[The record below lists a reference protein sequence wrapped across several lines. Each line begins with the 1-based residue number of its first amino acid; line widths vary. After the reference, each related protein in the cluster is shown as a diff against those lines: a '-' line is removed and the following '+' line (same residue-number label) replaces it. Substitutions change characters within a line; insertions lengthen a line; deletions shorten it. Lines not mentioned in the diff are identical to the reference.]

1 MTNLHLVSEEDEVLV
16 GINDMHH
23 QDVSHQHPLQQHR
36 GLGTSAS
43 QISSSFATAQH
54 HQHQYQQRSS
64 PLDINGRSNSLG
76 TLMHSNSTSR
86 GLRRPTGN
94 TNSTT
99 MSESFRT
106 AGPYFSHQQQGAA
119 NANANSSNNPFL
131 DRPKINANASNGSNN
146 PYLGHSKVNNGSNNP
161 FSNHPK
167 ILTAAQLTAAVSAA
181 APLHSN
187 FIMQQQQPSMSTAMI
202 HRMVSG
208 DVPHRLSAS
217 AVTKSR
223 PPPSEGSI
231 YVASSAY
238 YSSGDENASSSVI
251 APSPTPLG
259 QLAAPDNAPQTGPS
273 ELYRLI
279 ASGPILDWDVI
290 LQRARS
296 HPHEAC
302 IFNPNAGGHVY
313 ALHRLLSSGSYSR
326 RPPVAVVEA
335 VMQACPRAL
344 TRKQAVI
351 DDDNLTSL
359 IASLDSNIATME
371 WQAQHGMLPN
381 LPPIMRDQR
390 NNNNEDE
397 DEELPH
403 NDTTIDHDDVRFE
416 YPLAIACECEQDGEV
431 VRLLAS
437 YLSTTKPVYRS
448 EVFRSLDYAS
458 LPNTVVRILLEE
470 YAGCVLER
478 GMNSEATEGD
488 DDDCP
493 LEQVL
498 FWWDDPDMM
507 GMEEDIANYP
517 NCNMREDLCD
527 LWEKLRMMLYA
538 ATMGTMNGYDSSKE
552 SFQVLHHVLRI
563 VSDGGIQEVQFPN
576 DFAHAVL
583 LLAKFI
589 QRENGSMFEERD
601 ESGSLPLHIAVTG
614 EGLLR
619 PTSGHPSRT
628 ENNESNDEQGD
639 EGNDQEDD
647 NGQLHENADR
657 EAMDGVVQV
666 NNGLVEGQAQEQNNG
681 PLPPL
686 QEEQQGGPAAAA
698 AYQAEVDEDEDPA
711 QYDEDDDEGSHND
724 EDLDT
729 STNLPSNMEIVR
741 LLLTQHPASIR
752 LRDSLTGSL
761 PVHLALQHNPH
772 ATEAITHFLELYPR
786 SVTLPDG
793 NGRLPLHTAL
803 LKESPVWETVLGLS
817 PLALEARD
825 PVSGLLPFQLAAMSK
840 MVEEKSKDGDNTK
853 KEQVEEGEG
862 EQGQQAD
869 LTSLSTTFRLLRMN
883 PNLAYGLGDV
893 KPRPRSLIEQQIMV
907 SYKPRV
913 VKLEEEN
920 ERLRRKVEEL
930 ECRLLSMQVSDDGG
944 APCLKKRKSSISS
957 ML

>member
-1 MTNLHLVSEEDEVLV
+1 MCHQRSSMSNLHLVSEEDEHLV
-16 GINDMHH
+16 GINHDIH
-23 QDVSHQHPLQQHR
+23 QDVFHHSLHPLQQHR
-36 GLGTSAS
+36 SLRTSAS
-43 QISSSFATAQH
+43 QVSLNFAPAQH
-54 HQHQYQQRSS
+54 HQHQQRSH
-64 PLDINGRSNSLG
+64 PLGLNRSTSLG
-76 TLMHSNSTSR
+76 ALS
-86 GLRRPTGN
+86 LRRGN
-94 TNSTT
+94 NNSTT
-99 MSESFRT
+99 MNESFRT
-106 AGPYFSHQQQGAA
+106 VGPYFSHPQQAA
-119 NANANSSNNPFL
+119 NTNANANSGNNQFL
-131 DRPKINANASNGSNN
+131 DLTKVNANS
-146 PYLGHSKVNNGSNNP
+146 NNGSNNP
-161 FSNHPK
+161 FLAHPK
-167 ILTAAQLTAAVSAA
+167 VNNSILTAAQLTAAISAA
-181 APLHSN
+181 APLHPLL
-187 FIMQQQQPSMSTAMI
+187 QQQQQS
-202 HRMVSG
+202 RMTSG
-208 DVPHRLSAS
+208 GGGVPQRYSAS

-238 YSSGDENASSSVI
+238 YSSGDENVSSSVI

-279 ASGPILDWDVI
+279 AQGPILDWDVI

-381 LPPIMRDQR
+381 LPPIMRDQPN

-397 DEELPH
+397 DQQEQHPN
-403 NDTTIDHDDVRFE
+403 NDTTIDCDLDDVRFE

-552 SFQVLHHVLRI
+552 SFQVLHHILRI
-563 VSDGGIQEVQFPN
+563 VSDGGIKEVQFPN

-583 LLAKFI
+583 MLAKFI

-729 STNLPSNMEIVR
+729 STDLPFNMEIVR

-803 LKESPVWETVLGLS
+803 LKESPVWDTVLGLS
-817 PLALEARD
+817 PLTLETRD
-825 PVSGLLPFQLAAMSK
+825 PVTGLLPFQLAAMSK
-840 MVEEKSKDGDNTK
+840 TVEEKSKDCDDNITK
-853 KEQVEEGEG
+853 EEQVE
-862 EQGQQAD
+862 QGKRSD
-869 LTSLSTTFRLLRMN
+869 LDSLSTTFRLLRMN
-883 PNLAYGLGDV
+883 PNLAYGLGNV
-893 KPRPRSLIEQQIMV
+893 KPRPQSLIEQQIMV

-920 ERLRRKVEEL
+920 ERLRRQVEEL
-930 ECRLLSMQVSDDGG
+930 ECKLLSMQLMSSSVSEDDDT
-944 APCLKKRKSSISS
+944 PRLKKRKSSLSS